1 MQVNVKP
8 GRIIVGRLKKGD
20 DLLDALQRICSDQEI
35 RLGDIRALGAVKSA
49 RIGYYDQDRREYFF
63 VDLAKHLELLALTG
77 NVSIRDGK
85 PFIHAHATFADSKGE
100 AFGGHVAEGTEVF
113 ACEFSIREYLSDT
126 AFERA
131 MDDETGLFL
140 WRQDV

>member
-1 MQVNVKP
+1 MHVNVKP

-20 DLLDALQRICSDQEI
+20 DLLGALQQICSNQKI
-35 RLGDIRALGAVKSA
+35 KLGEIRALGAVKSA

-63 VDLAKHLELLALTG
+63 ADFAKRLELLALIG

-85 PFIHAHATFADSKGE
+85 PFIHAHATFADSQGE
-100 AFGGHVAEGTEVF
+100 AFGGHLAEGTEVF
-113 ACEFSIREYLSDT
+113 ACEFSISEYLSDT

-131 MDDETGLFL
+131 LDDETGLFL
-140 WRQDV
+140 WR